1 MNIADDMGL
10 RLQNDVTTLD
20 RTLDRSIHHNAF
32 GCNDSVDMRSA
43 GNNQGRAVDFDWPSK
58 CVPCSR
64 ERDRPQ
70 DRGNH
75 PPHGLRR
82 LASTAGLAESGC
94 VCRG

>member
-58 CVPCSR
+58 EAPRARSTASRAWRVKQVPCGVL
-64 ERDRPQ
+64 DAA
-70 DRGNH
+70 
-75 PPHGLRR
+75 LRR
-82 LASTAGLAESGC
+82 RRHRSL
-94 VCRG
+94 